1 MPPEVREMLEAAS
14 PHAAERLIQALDA
27 EKYVGLDARAVPDWK
42 ARAVAAEAL
51 FDRLY
56 GKPAQAITGDDGGP
70 LKIDFLAIA
79 EKLRKAGEGG

>member
-1 MPPEVREMLEAAS
+1 MLEAAS

-42 ARAVAAEAL
+42 ARAVAADAL

-56 GKPAQAITGDDGGP
+56 GKPAQSITGEDGGP
-70 LKIDFLAIA
+70 LKVDFAAIV
-79 EKLRKAGEGG
+79 EKFRKAVDG